1 MKERDVKVKMLD
13 EKKLEF
19 VESEKNV
26 IECTKSDK
34 TGESIKSLEEAEA
47 HKAEFYVYKG
57 IDAAQKHIQ
66 SIKNKIAREEAMH
79 EQPFEEVRDLLDEAK
94 SKLNKTKRSLK
105 NTKEPKNLLSKLVKK
120 RKLAFEQVATN
131 VKREVSGNFGFNLSK
146 KPGCGGGLDVDYT
159 NRTLTMNVQMKNKTV
174 TNINGLSGGEISF
187 TTLALTL
194 AMGELSE
201 SPFRAMY

>member
-1 MKERDVKVKMLD
+1 MGLSAQLDKYDSDLGACVRKIETEEETLKKLSYGKEEKMKERDVKVKMLD

-47 HKAEFYVYKG
+47 HKAEFDVYKG

-79 EQPFEEVRDLLDEAK
+79 EQPLEEVRDLLEA
-94 SKLNKTKRSLK
+94 
-105 NTKEPKNLLSKLVKK
+105 
-120 RKLAFEQVATN
+120 
-131 VKREVSGNFGFNLSK
+131 VS
-146 KPGCGGGLDVDYT
+146 YT
-159 NRTLTMNVQMKNKTV
+159 H
-174 TNINGLSGGEISF
+174 
-187 TTLALTL
+187 LTL
-194 AMGELSE
+194 PTIYSV
-201 SPFRAMY
+201 